1 MEELIPGAAV
11 VAFKYMATFGGGTL
25 ATMFFAKLLGR
36 KKEDVAMALD
46 WQKHSDQQ
54 LDLINKLQVAEMA
67 SVNDLHALQLAEITN
82 TFKVEIATLVS
93 KVDELIIDK
102 QASARLLKEWE
113 LEVEKHKII
122 INQKVAIISEQE
134 QELEELRNK

>member
-11 VAFKYMATFGGGTL
+11 VAFKYIATFGGGTL
-25 ATMFFAKLLGR
+25 ATMFFAKWLGR
-36 KKEDVAMALD
+36 KKEDVEMALD
-46 WQKHSDQQ
+46 WQKFY
-54 LDLINKLQVAEMA
+54 NKHIDDIKKIHKDEIE
-67 SVNDLHALQLAEITN
+67 SITDLHASQLAEIQH
-82 TFKVEIATLVS
+82 TFKVEIASLVS

-134 QELEELRNK
+134 QELELLRSK